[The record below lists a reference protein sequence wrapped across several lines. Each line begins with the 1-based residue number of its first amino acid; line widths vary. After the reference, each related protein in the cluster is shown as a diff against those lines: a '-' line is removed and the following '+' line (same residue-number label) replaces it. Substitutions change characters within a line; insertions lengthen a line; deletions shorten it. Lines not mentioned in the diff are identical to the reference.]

1 MSETFYKYDLGF
13 KKDIGSQEVTKTF
26 NDSFHF
32 VNWWRKVTKEGKDD
46 HFFGF
51 RDADGNK
58 INVDKIKRFD
68 SDEMASDR
76 LVGSAKVAE
85 FGRRVNKAHEAGAIS
100 APVYNRIKNKLRRI
114 HHLLKR
120 HEELGKDSGYARKDF
135 ANADMFMRK
144 AAEVI
149 ERSARE
155 SGVEMG
161 NINDEMESAALWGL
175 FLFQRHRNRL

>member
-85 FGRRVNKAHEAGAIS
+85 FGRRVNKAHEAGGHIS
-100 APVYNRIKNKLRRI
+100 ARIQQDKEQASQDSSPFEETRGAWKRFWIRKKRLR
-114 HHLLKR
+114 
-120 HEELGKDSGYARKDF
+120 
-135 ANADMFMRK
+135 
-144 AAEVI
+144 
-149 ERSARE
+149 
-155 SGVEMG
+155 
-161 NINDEMESAALWGL
+161 
-175 FLFQRHRNRL
+175 